1 MGQYFYEE
9 LSICRETEMAIHDYL
24 KMALRVLIR
33 PNTAFEIIQ
42 DSHPRY
48 YPASICVM
56 VTAVTMTVLSDV
68 PDLLWGGGSLW
79 LIPVSAAFGLGGML
93 MLAAVTF
100 YLGRRLGGSDNWLQ
114 VFSVV
119 FYAHVVAICMAAAFM
134 VESSLNFS
142 DLVVYSAIQLAF
154 MIWMMIVITKAIKA
168 VNGFSTGKAFGVGV
182 AAVAITVGFFYLVV
196 GAIFFDMSPSV
207 KDAMR
212 FGL

>member
-1 MGQYFYEE
+1 MVVQ
-9 LSICRETEMAIHDYL
+9 DYL
-24 KMALRVLIR
+24 KTALGVLIR
-33 PNTAFEIIQ
+33 PNTAFGIIR

-48 YPASICVM
+48 CIASICVM
-56 VTAVTMTVLSDV
+56 VATVVMTVLSDI
-68 PDLLWGGGSLW
+68 PDLLWGDDPLW

-93 MLAAVTF
+93 MLAAITF
-100 YLGRRLGGSDNWLQ
+100 YLGRGLGGSNNWLQ

-119 FYAHVVAICMAAAFM
+119 FYAHVVAICMAIAFM
-134 VESSLNFS
+134 VESSLNFP
-142 DLVVYSAIQLAF
+142 DRVAYSAIQLAF
-154 MIWMMIVITKAIKA
+154 MIWMMIVITKAIKV

-196 GAIFFDMSPSV
+196 GATFFDMSPSV